1 MFPAISPPSR
11 QAIDAALY
19 TPNGTGALILVA
31 PGTYNENI
39 IMNKP
44 VRLQGAGAGST
55 FINGNPTP
63 ISKLDAWHARIE
75 PPVSQGGF
83 NGQALEDFMLKNP
96 FSENEA
102 PVIIVFGEQYFPDG
116 EIQTPRERSIGQCLQ
131 PRLPFRY
138 GRRLTVIWHNPR
150 GGCGPC

>member
-1 MFPAISPPSR
+1 MFAGGSI
-11 QAIDAALY
+11 QAAVDAAPY
-19 TPNGTGALILVA
+19 TANGIGPLILVA

-39 IMNKP
+39 IINKP
-44 VRLQGAGAGST
+44 VRLQGAGAGTT

-75 PPVSQGGF
+75 PPVSQGGY

-102 PVIIVFGEQYFPDG
+102 PVIIVFGEQFFPDG
-116 EIQTPRERSIGQCLQ
+116 VIGAFGTAAAGQCL
-131 PRLPFRY
+131 
-138 GRRLTVIWHNPR
+138 
-150 GGCGPC
+150 